1 MYSKECRLTK
11 IFIYGLL
18 MALLSGCQSSIKF
31 DSINSVKKLSRQVK
45 KADSLED
52 VEAIAKQATITRQHI
67 RADLNLIQSLYND
80 LSEHVSEKWGKK
92 NQQLPNK
99 KKYVKYVNDYQAR
112 AIVNFET
119 GNVKIETVDTQNP
132 RYMLVN
138 AITTTLLTTADP
150 TKTDIFSSA
159 APNTSGVPFLYPQ
172 VVDHEGKIVK
182 YRWRAERYAN
192 DLVTNKLKHSLV
204 NGKSLYSVEFDL
216 VDQHEHIRQM
226 RYSQY
231 VLAAAK
237 RYNLAP
243 ALIYGIIETESAF
256 NPYAVSPANAYGLMQ
271 IVPATAG
278 RDVYNLVKQ
287 KKGQPSKQELFSPA
301 HNIDIGSAYLHVLQ
315 TRYLAKIN
323 NKTSREFSMISAYNG
338 GAGNVLKTFDSDRS
352 VAMKKINQHS
362 SAAVYNELRYN
373 HPRAESCKYL
383 EKVTKAKK
391 HYEEIGAE
399 SEGSPHI

>member
-1 MYSKECRLTK
+1 MYIKKYRFAK
-11 IFIYGLL
+11 IFFYGVLV
-18 MALLSGCQSSIKF
+18 ALVSGCQSSMQF
-31 DSINSVKKLSRQVK
+31 GSIDAIKKLSKQVQE
-45 KADSLED
+45 ADSLED
-52 VEAIAKQATITRQHI
+52 AEAIAKHATITRNHI
-67 RADLNLIQSLYND
+67 RADLKVVQSLYKD
-80 LSEHVSEKWGKK
+80 LSEHVTEKWGKK
-92 NQQLPNK
+92 NEQLPNK

-119 GNVKIETVDTQNP
+119 GKVTVETIETQNP

-159 APNTSGVPFLYPQ
+159 APNTDGVPFLYPL
-172 VVDHEGKIVK
+172 VVDHDGKFVK

-192 DLVTNKLKHSLV
+192 YLVTNKLKHSLA
-204 NGKSLYSVEFDL
+204 NGKSLYSVELDL

-231 VLAAAK
+231 VLAAAT

-243 ALIYGIIETESAF
+243 ALIYGIIETESSF

-271 IVPATAG
+271 IVPSTAG

-287 KKGQPSKQELFSPA
+287 KKGQPSKEELFSPA
-301 HNIDIGSAYLHVLQ
+301 HNIDIGSAYLHILQ
-315 TRYLAKIN
+315 TRYLVKIN
-323 NKTSREFSMISAYNG
+323 NKTSQEFSMISAYNG

-352 VAMKKINQHS
+352 VAMEKINQHS

-391 HYEEIGAE
+391 NYE
-399 SEGSPHI
+399 